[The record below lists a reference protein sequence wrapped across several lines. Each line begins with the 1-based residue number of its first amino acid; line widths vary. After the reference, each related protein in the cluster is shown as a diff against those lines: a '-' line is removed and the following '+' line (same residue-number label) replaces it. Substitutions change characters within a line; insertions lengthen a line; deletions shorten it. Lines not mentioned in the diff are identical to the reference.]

1 MLQVKLQSGGVKKLR
16 PKGGKSRAGL
26 QDENKHRGAIVLDGN
41 VMHGR
46 RVKSAVNL
54 TGGGKKK
61 AAPAEKRMLALID
74 ENTR

>member
-1 MLQVKLQSGGVKKLR
+1 MKLKSGGEQKLR
-16 PKGGKSRAGL
+16 HKGGKSSAGL

-41 VMHGR
+41 EMHGR

-54 TGGGKKK
+54 TGGGKRK